1 MSFDYLK
8 NKRQLTI
15 IALLGVSLVSG
26 VVALAK
32 VRGFFVT
39 SAQAQSLVTKAVAGE
54 KTDPNDVQVY
64 LADAKAIVEALKRK
78 NVFAPAEPKRHPVS
92 AVSGILGNEAFINGK
107 WYKVGDEIG
116 DAKVVAIDPTVVKI
130 EWDGK
135 ETRFAPISAVTTA
148 SASTSWDHRKTR
160 EDKKHKEK
168 SGKAVEGGKS
178 ANTKPSS
185 ASVSRAQAAK
195 MEAELAAKRR
205 AKLVKQQQQVKAMD
219 EAKRLAEKSSSDVSK
234 KQKQQINLMKK
245 ANSKKR

>member
-15 IALLGVSLVSG
+15 IVLLGVSLVSG
-26 VVALAK
+26 AVALAK

-39 SAQAQSLVTKAVAGE
+39 SARAQSLVKKAVAGE

-64 LADAKAIVEALKRK
+64 LADAQAIVEALKKK
-78 NVFAPAEPKRHPVS
+78 NVFASPEPRRHPVS
-92 AVSGILGNEAFINGK
+92 AVSGILGDEAFINGT
-107 WYKVGDEIG
+107 WYKVGDKIG
-116 DAKVVAIDPTVVKI
+116 DATVVAIDPTVVKI

-135 ETRFAPISAVTTA
+135 ETSFAPISAVTIG
-148 SASTSWDHRKTR
+148 SASSSWDDRKKR

-168 SGKAVEGGKS
+168 HGKTEDGGKPGK
-178 ANTKPSS
+178 TKPSS
-185 ASVSRAQAAK
+185 ASVSQKQAAK

-205 AKLVKQQQQVKAMD
+205 AKLLKQQQVRAMD
-219 EAKRLAEKSSSDVSK
+219 EAKRRALKSSSDASK